1 MTEITLCDYK
11 KNYIREILKVHIQR
25 RLFGELEGKVPSEK
39 RIHFEVDLIG
49 ADDVILNELKT
60 TMKKC
65 LNVNQVILFRK
76 GTDSI
81 KTYLKDTAT
90 SLPLSR
96 GYKIR

>member
-1 MTEITLCDYK
+1 MKERYFLRNAFI
-11 KNYIREILKVHIQR
+11 EA
-25 RLFGELEGKVPSEK
+25 
-39 RIHFEVDLIG
+39 DLIG

-60 TMKKC
+60 TMEKC

-90 SLPLSR
+90 
-96 GYKIR
+96 